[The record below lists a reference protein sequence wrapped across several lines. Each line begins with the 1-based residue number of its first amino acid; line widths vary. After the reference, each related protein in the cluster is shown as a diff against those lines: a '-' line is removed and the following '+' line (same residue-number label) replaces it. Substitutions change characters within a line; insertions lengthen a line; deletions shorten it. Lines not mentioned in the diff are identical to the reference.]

1 MTLPVSLLPYDSGES
16 LQLTELLKEYEN
28 LNCFNPGL
36 IFLDDRII
44 ISFRAYP
51 SAGQTPFHSYLLFYN
66 KTDCSVKV
74 IDLSQHYSNY
84 GIDNVADPKLTV
96 LNGEIWVT
104 FNTGYSKIEN
114 KLYIAQVFPA
124 LQPPYLC
131 QYPSRQ
137 RIEKNWSFFFD
148 EGKLKALYSIF
159 PLSILAATEKN
170 ESKKTIDFAPDF
182 TDRQDNPSDGLRHM
196 TIGTQAVFRNG
207 GLCLMAH
214 EKKYFWGK
222 RIYLGVPVRII
233 KTGNHFTR
241 MVSNKRF
248 IHSYRSLLGSLKKY
262 NVNLWSCT
270 YFSGLQI
277 IADNRVILAYGIND
291 RKFAFKEIPFDKLW
305 EPAPLQMN
313 SRIAGHAWND
323 G

>member
-16 LQLTELLKEYEN
+16 LQLTELLKEYKS

-36 IFLDDRII
+36 ILLNDRII

-51 SAGQTPFHSYLLFYN
+51 SAGEKSFHSCLLFHD
-66 KTDCSVKV
+66 KTDRSVKV

-84 GIDNVADPKLTV
+84 GIDNVADPKLTE
-96 LNGEIWVT
+96 LSGEVWVT
-104 FNTGYSKIEN
+104 FNTGYSKTEN
-114 KLYIAQVFPA
+114 KLYIAQVFPS

-131 QYPSRQ
+131 QYASRQ
-137 RIEKNWSFFFD
+137 RIEKNWSFFID

-182 TDRQDNPSDGLRHM
+182 TDRQDNPPDGLRYM
-196 TIGTQAVFRNG
+196 TIGTQAVLNNG
-207 GLCLMAH
+207 HLCLMAH
-214 EKKYFWGK
+214 EKKYLWGK

-233 KTGNHFTR
+233 KTDTHYTR

-248 IHSYRSLLGSLKKY
+248 IHSYWSLPGSLKKH
-262 NVNLWSCT
+262 NKKLWSCT

-277 IADNRVILAYGIND
+277 KSDNRVILAYGIND

-305 EPAPLQMN
+305 EPAP
-313 SRIAGHAWND
+313 
-323 G
+323 